1 MVATIP
7 LRGADSS
14 NGLFT
19 GEVLGLSADSYEMAV
34 RAPRILNEM
43 EFSEQRLNFE
53 VRPEPNREKNFL
65 TCDENL
71 LSEMAELSG
80 GSFYREEN
88 FHALKDTLRPISS
101 GRIITTEVVL
111 WQSLGWLV
119 FVVSTLG
126 LEMFLRKR
134 AGML

>member
-1 MVATIP
+1 M
-7 LRGADSS
+7 S
-14 NGLFT
+14 
-19 GEVLGLSADSYEMAV
+19 V

-53 VRPEPNREKNFL
+53 VKPEPNREKNFL

>member
-1 MVATIP
+1 
-7 LRGADSS
+7 
-14 NGLFT
+14 
-19 GEVLGLSADSYEMAV
+19 
-34 RAPRILNEM
+34 
-43 EFSEQRLNFE
+43 
-53 VRPEPNREKNFL
+53 
-65 TCDENL
+65 
-71 LSEMAELSG
+71 
-80 GSFYREEN
+80 
-88 FHALKDTLRPISS
+88 LKDTLRPISS